1 MKIVL
6 TASKALMSDYN
17 GTSYLGFAS
26 ALPSCIL
33 RDFIANRLF
42 PTYSDK
48 NGRSKIAYYGLAKVE
63 AKLLEEFSRD
73 EVMIADPRKLHLVV
87 KEDTK
92 VLGISCMDPLGISY
106 GSGIVYAT
114 LMLLGIPFEPK
125 SYMSKSFMELLN
137 HPSVKKYRP
146 KIIVGGPASWQ
157 FVDLKVQEELGIDT
171 VVIGEA
177 EGIVVDLFKKAVNG
191 EELPKV
197 VYGKPVDVKDIPTI
211 KTPSVNGIVEITR
224 GCGRGCK
231 FCTPTLLKFR
241 SIPFEKIKEEI
252 ELNLRNGIESVGLH
266 SDDFLRYGSKGLI
279 PNEEKLLELFEK
291 VQRISNDVPI
301 GVDFVCASSVM
312 CNPKLVERIG
322 NDYVNVGRRTFIEVG
337 IETGSPEL
345 IKKVMPGKVK
355 PFKPE
360 EYPEIVK
367 NAVGVLN
374 DSGWTV
380 VATMITKIP
389 EETEED
395 VIKSIE
401 LVDDLYDYDIIIFVL
416 PFIPM
421 GAYRGKEQVAL
432 SELVEDDLRRELLI
446 KSLKKTVSQV
456 KKDSN
461 IVERGLR
468 SRIAKYAFRFAMNY
482 LMKKLNKI
490 KVKTSG

>member
-17 GTSYLGFAS
+17 GTSYMGFAS

-48 NGRSKIAYYGLAKVE
+48 DGRSKIAYYGLAKVE

-73 EVMIADPRKLHLVV
+73 EVIVADPRKLHLVV
-87 KEDTK
+87 KDDTR

-114 LMLLGIPFEPK
+114 LMLLGIPFKPE
-125 SYMSKSFMELLN
+125 SYMSKSFMEILN
-137 HPSVKKYRP
+137 HPSVRKYKPR
-146 KIIVGGPASWQ
+146 IIVGGPASWQ
-157 FVDLKVQEELGIDT
+157 FVDLNVQEKLGIDT

-177 EGIVVDLFKKAVNG
+177 EGIIIDLFKKAVNG

-197 VYGKPVDVKDIPTI
+197 VYGKPVDIDEIPTI

-252 ELNLRNGIESVGLH
+252 ELNLRSGIRSIGLH
-266 SDDFLRYGSKGLI
+266 SDDFLRYGSKDLI
-279 PNEEKLLELFEK
+279 PNEEKIISLFEN
-291 VQRISNDVPI
+291 VRRISNDIPV

-312 CNPKLVERIG
+312 CNPRLVERIG
-322 NDYVNVGRRTFIEVG
+322 NEYVNVDRRTFIEVG

-367 NAVGVLN
+367 NAIGVLN

-389 EETEED
+389 EETDDD

-401 LVDDLYDYDIIIFVL
+401 LVEDLYDYDVIIFVL

-421 GAYRGKEQVAL
+421 GAYRGED
-432 SELVEDDLRRELLI
+432 LVTLKDLIEDDLRRELMI

-468 SRIAKYAFRFAMNY
+468 SRIAKYAFRFAINY

-490 KVKTSG
+490 EIKSAN